1 MKLRSVMSRG
11 IHGRRVVIM
20 QLGRTLVGAIIGAI
34 LGIAVM
40 AAVYLAFRLDSAW
53 LALPV
58 AVLTGLGVRM
68 MVSTSGHASYLRG
81 AITGLLALGAYL
93 LGWSAMATIAQQTA
107 AKAAQSTRVEQPAEG
122 DKAEGAEA
130 AEAAAPVETP
140 KAPDMPIA
148 SKSSGARAS
157 KAGVPKGFSTL
168 DYIVLCA
175 AGLIAYELGRGTA
188 GPKQVVVEGEETITE
203 VPAGTHPDA

>member
-1 MKLRSVMSRG
+1 
-11 IHGRRVVIM
+11 M
-20 QLGRTLVGAIIGAI
+20 QLGRTIIGAVI
-34 LGIAVM
+34 GAALGIAVM
-40 AAVYLAFRLDSAW
+40 AAVYIAFKLDSAW
-53 LALPV
+53 LALPI

-93 LGWSAMATIAQQTA
+93 LGWSAMATYAQTTA
-107 AKAAQSTRVEQPAEG
+107 AKAAQSTRVEQPADAGENEG
-122 DKAEGAEA
+122 DDA
-130 AEAAAPVETP
+130 ADAAAAQPVETP
-140 KAPDMPIA
+140 KAPDMPVT

-168 DYIVLCA
+168 DYILLCA

-188 GPKQVVVEGEETITE
+188 APKQVVVEGEETITE